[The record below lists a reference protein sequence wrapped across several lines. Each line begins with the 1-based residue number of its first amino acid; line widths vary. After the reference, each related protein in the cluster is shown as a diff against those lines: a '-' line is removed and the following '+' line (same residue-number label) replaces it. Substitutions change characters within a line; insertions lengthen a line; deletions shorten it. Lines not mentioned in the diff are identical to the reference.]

1 MSENYRRKEAECR
14 RWAGVTNDVVLKMNL
29 LELADTWKIKADS
42 VEKIAEGLRKARP
55 NGAED
60 REAGSNAWGAGLSGI

>member
-1 MSENYRRKEAECR
+1 MTEDYRRKEAECR

-42 VEKIAEGLRKARP
+42 VEKIAEGLRKARRGP
-55 NGAED
+55 AARFNRPRAQGF
-60 REAGSNAWGAGLSGI
+60 RVFLG